1 MLQGLAEYVA
11 DAHIRAAEWVER
23 SRCAPTERERL
34 SCLRLGRAWSHVA
47 DNYEFIGSLQSFL
60 LDMHEKGW
68 PIRLE
73 NLPKPPHFEE

>member
-1 MLQGLAEYVA
+1 MLHGLAEHVA
-11 DAHIRAAEWVER
+11 DAHMRAAKWKER
-23 SRCAPTERERL
+23 SRHAATERERI

-47 DNYEFIGSLQSFL
+47 HNYEFIGSLEAFL

-73 NLPKPPHFEE
+73 NLPKPPRFEE